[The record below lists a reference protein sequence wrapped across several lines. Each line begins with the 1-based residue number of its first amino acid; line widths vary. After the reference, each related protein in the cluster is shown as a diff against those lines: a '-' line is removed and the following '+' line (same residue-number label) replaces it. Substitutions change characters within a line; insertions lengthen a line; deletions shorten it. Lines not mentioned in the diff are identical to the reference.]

1 VACACQTLVR
11 ALPVP
16 ASPCAFTTT
25 KQVPVGDPTPMQF
38 VRPKTARVSIEQAR
52 GLDASSWA
60 QNALLRT
67 SIFRTPLLA
76 CIRQFVVEFDAFYQ

>member
-1 VACACQTLVR
+1 MLAPGHFEEAGHSGRCH
-11 ALPVP
+11 AL
-16 ASPCAFTTT
+16 AIT
-25 KQVPVGDPTPMQF
+25 TPMQF
-38 VRPKTARVSIEQAR
+38 VRPKTARLSIEQAR
-52 GLDASSWA
+52 GLEASSWA

>member
-1 VACACQTLVR
+1 M
-11 ALPVP
+11 
-16 ASPCAFTTT
+16 
-25 KQVPVGDPTPMQF
+25 KF
-38 VRPKTARVSIEQAR
+38 VRPITARLSIEQAR
-52 GLDASSWA
+52 GLEASSWA